1 MSAMNLAMGN
11 LFSLIVG
18 LAVANPR
25 VHLSITFDNNGN
37 YVFN

>member
-1 MSAMNLAMGN
+1 
-11 LFSLIVG
+11 VG

-37 YVFN
+37 YVFNWMQNLQGENKA